1 MVVAKS
7 LDKSATCRPER
18 HKPDF
23 ATAMNL
29 IIFPLDLF
37 PFPPIIGRNIQ
48 PMNPSLFS
56 LSLIVVVLV
65 VLIIKGQ
72 FSVRMATV
80 RTK

>member
-1 MVVAKS
+1 MRK
-7 LDKSATCRPER
+7 ATSRKIIDRLPFLR
-18 HKPDF
+18 
-23 ATAMNL
+23 NL
-29 IIFPLDLF
+29 HFPLDLF

-48 PMNPSLFS
+48 PMNPSLFT
-56 LSLIVVVLV
+56 LTLIVVVLV